1 MRARGILP
9 QLPDERY
16 PSPELAAKR
25 DAVETADLD
34 DDDDL
39 LDLEDDIPSAVLEKY
54 REARL
59 AEVNK
64 LQKTRRFGSV
74 LPIGREEYTREITE
88 ASKEDI
94 RGTEEDD
101 EEYKGKG
108 TGVICFLWKDRS
120 AVCALCQDDVN

>member
-1 MRARGILP
+1 M
-9 QLPDERY
+9 PDERS
-16 PSPELAAKR
+16 PSPELQANR
-25 DAVETADLD
+25 DAVETADLE

-39 LDLEDDIPSAVLEKY
+39 LDLEDDIPNSVLEKY

-59 AEVNK
+59 AEVSK

-94 RGTEEDD
+94 QGTEEDD

-108 TGVICFLWKDRS
+108 TGVICFLWKDRYATFTRS
-120 AVCALCQDDVN
+120 REPH